1 MNSTPKPL
9 HVFRPGLHT
18 ATSGDTIEFSESDL
32 AAAAAA
38 YDPKKWRA
46 PLVCGHP
53 KLNAPAYGY
62 VDALSNS
69 AIGLEAVPGDV
80 EPAFAELV
88 NRKRYSSISASFWA
102 PTAPGNPVPG
112 VYSLRHVGFLGAV
125 PPALKGLR
133 EPEFGASDEGV
144 VEFGEWDDVD
154 NAGLWRSLRDWI
166 IGTFGLSLADKV
178 VPSYLVSGLEQS
190 AQQELAESRAEGED
204 ASALSTSAFAEH
216 QEPSVTPQDKAR
228 IEAENAALR
237 QQLAAANAE
246 ARQRAAAARHAE
258 NLSFAEGLTRAGKLP
273 PARLEM
279 AVATLDFMA
288 SQEQVV
294 EFGEGDAKRPLID
307 GFREFLNGL
316 PVAPEF
322 SEEVATSAR
331 AAGQLGVVS
340 FAAPGGYGVDGESAA
355 LHAKALAYQADH
367 PDVSYVSAVAA
378 VQKQG

>member
-112 VYSLRHVGFLGAV
+112 VYSLRHVGFLGAT

-166 IGTFGLSLADKV
+166 IGKFGLSEADKV

-331 AAGQLGVVS
+331 AAAQGGVVS
-340 FAAPGGYGVDGESAA
+340 FSAPRGYEVDGESAA
-355 LHAKALAYQADH
+355 MHAKALAYQKAN
-367 PDVSYVSAVAA
+367 PNSTYMAAVAA
-378 VQKQG
+378 VSTT